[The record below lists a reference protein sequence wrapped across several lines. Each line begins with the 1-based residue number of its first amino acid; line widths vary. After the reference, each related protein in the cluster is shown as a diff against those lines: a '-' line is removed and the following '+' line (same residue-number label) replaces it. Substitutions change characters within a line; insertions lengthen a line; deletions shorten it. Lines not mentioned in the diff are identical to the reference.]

1 MFRSTDLWKECQRW
15 FDAWWDAQSNLRKR
29 SKRNFVPKEIYHRP
43 RNKYYHRPQIT
54 LKKAVSIDIM
64 TSLGNE
70 QSCESDNPSLLDE
83 HSQKSHSWAVWLFFI
98 CWIVPWKGYSIQFLL
113 IFRKGK
119 NLEAKT
125 NAICSM
131 VSNKTPSAFQQDFVT
146 AIYFCHVFKMY
157 VIMWRLNLRRIQF
170 VPFGLFRIASQ
181 EPRGFNRRSTVAVVS
196 LHPW

>member
-1 MFRSTDLWKECQRW
+1 MCKPVFGEI
-15 FDAWWDAQSNLRKR
+15 RKR
-29 SKRNFVPKEIYHRP
+29 SKRNFVPNEGSRFPQTTKQYLPPTTNNIKES
-43 RNKYYHRPQIT
+43 
-54 LKKAVSIDIM
+54 VSIDIM

-83 HSQKSHSWAVWLFFI
+83 HSQKSYSCAVWLFFI
-98 CWIVPWKGYSIQFLL
+98 CWIVTWKGYSIQFLL

-146 AIYFCHVFKMY
+146 AFTFVTCSRCMLLCEDWICVAYNLFLLVYSESLLKNRVGSIGDPPSLLFKPPPL
-157 VIMWRLNLRRIQF
+157 I
-170 VPFGLFRIASQ
+170 IA
-181 EPRGFNRRSTVAVVS
+181 
-196 LHPW
+196 